1 VLFNFRESPR
11 FLITKGRDAEAVA
24 VCHAVAATNGRTCA
38 LTLAQLQ
45 ELDDAADA
53 DDAGMSAED
62 AAARGAM
69 AVVKDRLRALDL
81 SHLRGL
87 FASPR
92 MARLTLLAWAVYMAD
107 HWWAGLC
114 GATGAAHDQTTGASR
129 SPARFSRRSLRSAA
143 RSRTSRSTRR
153 TATSASRPWSALV
166 FRRLTVRA
174 AF

>member
-107 HWWAGLC
+107 HWSVRSGSTGDV
-114 GATGAAHDQTTGASR
+114 GAEHVAGASP
-129 SPARFSRRSLRSAA
+129 SPARSSRRSSRSAA
-143 RSRTSRSTRR
+143 RSKMSRLTRR
-153 TATSASRPWSALV
+153 TATSTLRLWCALV